1 MKVNV
6 PALELLNEALLNVI
20 LSIPTLSLATAVK
33 ITVCFLSE
41 DLSSIAFPVA
51 LLVSE
56 LIVGSWLSALLIL
69 IVTLSVEVLPAAS
82 DTVNVRLSVLEP
94 KL

>member
-1 MKVNV
+1 MKVYV

-33 ITVCFLSE
+33 ITVCFLLE
-41 DLSSIAFPVA
+41 DLTSTAFPVA
-51 LLVSE
+51 LLVNE
-56 LIVGSWLSALLIL
+56 LIVGSWLSALLML
-69 IVTLSVEVLPAAS
+69 IVTLSVELLPAAS